1 MQMINH
7 MVHRWRGQAA
17 AFAAFLYRLMM
28 IVPETVGDTRLALHA
43 SGKIRRL
50 WMVHFRKRYVN
61 RQLLARQGECRQ
73 CGTCCNLLNVCPML
87 TRQGKCLIYGSCRP
101 RACRYFPIDQKD
113 IDEVSLCG
121 GNCGYCFEPEGVA
134 VPARTN

>member
-1 MQMINH
+1 MQTINH
-7 MVHRWRGQAA
+7 LAHRCRGQAA
-17 AFAAFLYRLMM
+17 AFAAFLYRLVMF
-28 IVPETVGDTRLALHA
+28 VPETIKDTRLAFHA
-43 SGKIRRL
+43 SAKIRRF
-50 WMVHFRKRYVN
+50 WMAHFRKGYIN
-61 RQLLARQGECRQ
+61 RQLLARKGECRQ

-121 GNCGYCFEPEGVA
+121 GNCGYRFENDVA
-134 VPARTN
+134 AGSQEPL